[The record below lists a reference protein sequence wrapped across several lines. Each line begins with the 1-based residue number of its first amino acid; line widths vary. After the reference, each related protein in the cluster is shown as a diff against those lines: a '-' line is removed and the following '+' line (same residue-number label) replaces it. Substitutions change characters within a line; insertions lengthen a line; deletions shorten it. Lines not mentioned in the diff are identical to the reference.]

1 MASKRDA
8 ILASIVSSL
17 SGAGGPSG
25 LTVHRQRTLPITSDV
40 LPSQLVYA
48 ISEEVATGPG
58 RANFA
63 RKAVRKVTIAVE
75 SRVDGG
81 TSPDNT
87 LDPLL
92 SWAVQKICADPT
104 MGDTVEDCKEMGTTW
119 AQVDADQMY
128 GAARTDFEITYIT
141 SAADPD
147 A

>member
-8 ILASIVSSL
+8 IIATIAANLN
-17 SGAGGPSG
+17 GGSKPSG
-25 LTVHRQRTLPITSDV
+25 LTVHRQRTLPIASDV
-40 LPSQLVYA
+40 LPAQVVYA
-48 ISEEVATGPG
+48 ISEEVDTGPG
-58 RANFA
+58 RSNFA
-63 RKAVRKVTIAVE
+63 RKAKRKVTIAVE

-81 TSPDNT
+81 TSPDAT

-92 SWAVQKICADPT
+92 SWAVQTICADPT
-104 MGDTVEDCKEMGTTW
+104 MGDTVEDCKEIGTTW